1 MKVSINLA
9 TLSSSRERYALVWAA
24 PLALLGAGVFVFLCY
39 VGVQSVRE
47 YHKIASNLN
56 EMTQQ
61 EHALQDREA
70 ALRKEL
76 DQPRDR
82 QVFQKAQY
90 VNSLIDRKKLALT
103 QVTLKV
109 AELMPPTVRLS
120 SMGFSNQKEGSLV
133 HFAVV
138 GQSEDDL
145 EAFLGSLE
153 DSADFTGLTISPQG
167 FQPSTAPGAPVAI
180 SCTARYVGEGAN

>member
-9 TLSSSRERYALVWAA
+9 TLASPRERYALVWAA
-24 PLALLGAGVFVFLCY
+24 PLALIGAAGFVFLCY
-39 VGVQSVRE
+39 LGFHSVLE
-47 YHKIASNLN
+47 YHKIANNLN

-61 EHALQDREA
+61 EHELQEREA

-90 VNSLIDRKKLALT
+90 VNSLIDRKKLTLT

-109 AELMPPTVRLS
+109 AELMPPTVRLT
-120 SMGFSNQKEGSLV
+120 SMGLSNQKEGLVV
-133 HFAVV
+133 HFGVV

-145 EAFLGSLE
+145 ETFLGSLE
-153 DSADFTGLTISPQG
+153 DSPNFTGLTISNQG
-167 FQPSTAPGAPVAI
+167 FQPSIAPGAPVSI
-180 SCTARYVGEGAN
+180 SCAARYVGDGAD